1 MKLILTKHPRAGSN
15 SITMYLHKDGI
26 RINHKKVERI
36 YRENKLQIKN
46 RTKGRKKYSVKKRE
60 EHILT
65 ETPGNWIAIDFVID
79 SVANKRPLKNLTVI
93 DPVSK
98 VAPKIIPAYSMQGE
112 DVANVLNEIWLDEPF
127 SFLQTDN
134 GPEFRS
140 SAVQNWCKTHSVKQ
154 VFSRPGKPTDN
165 CFIESFNRVFR
176 DECLNVNYFTSLSEA
191 REIIESWRLDYNE
204 NRPQKGLK
212 ELTPSQF
219 KTKLKG
225 MKNSS

>member
-1 MKLILTKHPRAGSN
+1 MKQILAFHPRSGSN

-26 RINHKKVERI
+26 KINHKRVERL
-36 YRENKLQIKN
+36 YKENRMQLKN
-46 RTKGRKKYSVKKRE
+46 RKRGRKRYSVKKRE

-65 ETPGNWIAIDFVID
+65 NQPGNWIAIDFVID
-79 SVANKRPLKNLTVI
+79 CIANKRPLKNLTVI

-98 VAPKIIPAYSMQGE
+98 VAPRIVPALSMKG
-112 DVANVLNEIWLDEPF
+112 DGVAAVLDEIWHEEKF

-140 SAVQNWCKTHSVKQ
+140 SDVQKWCKNHNVKQ
-154 VFSRPGKPTDN
+154 IFSRPGKPTDN

-176 DECLNVNYFTSLSEA
+176 DECLNENYFTSLSEA
-191 REIIESWRLDYNE
+191 KQIIESWRIDYNE

-219 KTKLKG
+219 KLILKG
-225 MKNSS
+225 MKNSP